1 MRSWS
6 RVVQWRPTDEAD
18 DCFGWIADERFARTS
33 HALRAGG
40 RVYLIDAL
48 LGDGVEE
55 RIRTLGEP
63 AAVLQLLDRHGRDCA
78 AWAERLGVPHVRA
91 WQGLRGAPFEA
102 LPVYD
107 NRVWRE
113 VALWEPVSATLVCAD
128 ALGTSPY
135 FCAPGERLGWHPLV
149 RVRSPRSF
157 RRVAPQ
163 RILAGHGPGLEQ
175 GAADALDALFAHRRL
190 AAAWGSAL
198 RTSVRAASR

>member
-6 RVVQWRPTDEAD
+6 LVVQWRPADESD
-18 DCFGWIADERFARTS
+18 DCFGWVADERLGRTS
-33 HALRAGG
+33 HALGVGG

-63 AAVLQLLDRHGRDCA
+63 TAVLQLLDRHDRDCA
-78 AWAERLGVPHVRA
+78 AWAERLGVPHLRA
-91 WQGLRGAPFEA
+91 WRDIGDAPFEV

-113 VALWEPVSATLVCAD
+113 VALWEPVSATLLCAD

-135 FCAPGERLGWHPLV
+135 FCAPGERIGWHPLV
-149 RVRSPRSF
+149 RLRPPASFRAVSPR
-157 RRVAPQ
+157 
-163 RILAGHGPGLEQ
+163 RILSGHGPGLEEDAA
-175 GAADALDALFAHRRL
+175 GALSQLLAERRL
-190 AAAWGSAL
+190 AAAWQNAL